1 MSKTGD
7 QIYFE
12 REDMVLSKLT
22 REETLVYNLM
32 ELAEGIA
39 DGYIDA
45 EEWLDDITEA
55 ADFIRKHINQPGRI
69 DKT

>member
-55 ADFIRKHINQPGRI
+55 ADFIREHINQTGRI